1 MRIPPDSRLHGR
13 VGASFGRWRI
23 ALFLLVAIHL
33 LASVSLHGQT
43 QKWEIKLGGWL
54 HSPPA
59 LAEDGTIY
67 IGASGDAK
75 ALFAVNPDGTKRW
88 EYPVPGNVTTAPVVG
103 QFGTIY
109 FSADDDKIRALTP
122 DGKKLWEYYVS
133 TGVKA
138 SPSVGPD
145 ETLYI
150 AATQRLYAL
159 HPDGTEK
166 WVYWGKTEIN
176 SSPAIGRDGTL
187 YVGTS
192 DGGRFG
198 KKYLYAFNPNGTEKW
213 KYTVPYPIASSP
225 SIGRDGTIYV
235 GCSDNNVYAFTPD
248 GEKKWAFNTGWSLDT
263 TPVIGSDDTI
273 YVGSAGIYAL
283 NPDGSQKWVFKKKGI
298 SERKATPAIGND
310 GTLYVTTKFHHDLPV
325 INEMFALSLEGKL
338 KPSFSLKG
346 SHMGSPVISSHGT
359 LFIGSLD
366 GILHAYNI
374 PSSGPANSPWPMY
387 GQNEHRTNSQATGKP
402 MPPVI
407 MAQPQSQY
415 AKIGGTVVFSVTAKS
430 GTGMEYQ
437 WYRNRM
443 AINGETDSN
452 YTLSRVLKE
461 DFGATFNVTIKNE
474 AGGITSASAKL
485 QGPLEKKWEY
495 YAEGGARYTPAVD
508 LNGTLY
514 YCTNTK
520 IKALDRN
527 GEPTWELDFNHSPR
541 DIDYVTASPLVIRGD
556 GTLYAGF
563 KYVKANPHSYFLQ
576 SIHPA
581 TGKRW
586 SYYTGGRFSQA
597 PAIGNNGTVYIP
609 MEGHRMYAVNSNGK
623 KKWQVDTGGLLLKS
637 PTVGRDG
644 TIYIGA
650 KGYVYA
656 FTPAGK
662 GKWEF
667 KLKTRH
673 TRAQTTPAIG
683 SDGTVY
689 VAADRGMD
697 SVIYAIN
704 PNGFKKWEYHS
715 EGVVQS
721 SIAIAVDGTLYAG
734 TISRVG
740 KGGRVYALKSDGTKK
755 WVYKT
760 SEGVSAAPIIGSDG
774 MLYMGLSNGL
784 VMALTPNGIDAWN
797 FEANGFI
804 EHPLAIDENGTLFIV
819 GFRRKTIFALSTGN
833 TGPISAP
840 WPMEGQN
847 AQRTGQAS
855 APKPTTALKLK
866 PLGTTDSPFSFSI
879 ATKQGITYAV
889 EVSEN
894 LQQWQK
900 LGEIKGTLTGSIKFT
915 DPRQPI
921 VRFKRNY
928 YRVRQLD

>member
-1 MRIPPDSRLHGR
+1 M
-13 VGASFGRWRI
+13 F
-23 ALFLLVAIHL
+23 FLAAIHL
-33 LASVSLHGQT
+33 LVSVSLHGQVK
-43 QKWEIKLGGWL
+43 KWEIKLGGWL
-54 HSPPA
+54 HSSPA
-59 LAEDGTIY
+59 LAKDGTIY

-192 DGGRFG
+192 DGGQFA
-198 KKYLYAFNPNGTEKW
+198 KKYLYAFTPDGTVKW
-213 KYTVPYPIASSP
+213 KHPVPHRIASSP
-225 SIGRDGTIYV
+225 SIGGDGTIYV
-235 GCSDNNVYAFTPD
+235 GCADNKVYAFTPD

-263 TPVIGSDDTI
+263 TPVIGSDGTL

-310 GTLYVTTKFHHDLPV
+310 GTLYVTTKLNDDLPF
-325 INEMFALSLEGKL
+325 ISEMFALSHEGKQ
-338 KPSFSLKG
+338 KPGFNLKG
-346 SHMGSPVISSHGT
+346 SYKGSPVISSDGT
-359 LFIGSLD
+359 LYIGSLD
-366 GILHAYNI
+366 GILRAYNI

-387 GQNEHRTNSQATGKP
+387 GHNDRRTNSQAAGKP

-407 MAQPQSQY
+407 MAQPQHQY

-430 GTGMEYQ
+430 GTGMKYQ
-437 WYRNRM
+437 WHRNRM
-443 AINGETDSN
+443 AIKGETDSD
-452 YTLSRVLKE
+452 YTLSGILKKN
-461 DFGATFNVTIKNE
+461 FGATFNVTIKNE
-474 AGGITSASAKL
+474 TGETTSASAKL

-495 YAEGGARYTPAVD
+495 YTEEGARYTPAVD
-508 LNGTLY
+508 PKGTLY
-514 YCTNTK
+514 YCTDTK
-520 IKALDRN
+520 IKALDKN

-541 DIDYVTASPLVIRGD
+541 DIDYVTANPVVIGRD

-563 KYVKANPHSYFLQ
+563 KDVDTGVDSKPHAYFLQ
-576 SIHPA
+576 SIHPV

-586 SYYTGGRFSQA
+586 RFNIEGRFLHA
-597 PAIGNNGTVYIP
+597 PAIGDDGTIYIS
-609 MEGHRMYAVNSNGK
+609 MAGNRIYAVRPNGK
-623 KKWQVDTGGLLLKS
+623 QKWKVDTEAGLLTS

-644 TIYIGA
+644 TIYVGA
-650 KGYVYA
+650 KGFVYA

-667 KLKTRH
+667 KLKTSE
-673 TRAQTTPAIG
+673 TNVQTTPAIG
-683 SDGTVY
+683 GDGTVY
-689 VAADRGMD
+689 VAADRGVD

-704 PNGFKKWEYHS
+704 PNGGKKWGFES
-715 EGVVQS
+715 EGAVES
-721 SIAIAVDGTLYAG
+721 SLAIAADGTLYAG
-734 TISRVG
+734 TDSRVG
-740 KGGRVYALKSDGTKK
+740 KGGRVYALNSDGTKK

-760 SEGVSAAPIIGSDG
+760 SEGVSAAPVIGSDG
-774 MLYMGLSNGL
+774 SLYMGLSNGS
-784 VMALTPNGIDAWN
+784 VIALTPDGNDLWR

-804 EHPLAIDENGTLFIV
+804 GHPLAIDGKGTLFVV
-819 GFRRKTIFALSTGN
+819 GFRGKTLYALSTVS
-833 TGPISAP
+833 TGPINAP

-855 APKPTTALKLK
+855 APKPITALKLK
-866 PLGTTDSPFSFSI
+866 LLGATDTPFSFSF
-879 ATKQGITYAV
+879 ATKEGITYAV

-894 LQQWQK
+894 LLQWQK
-900 LGEIKGTLTGSIKFT
+900 LGEIKGTLTGSAKFT

-928 YRVRQLD
+928 YRVKQLD

>member
-1 MRIPPDSRLHGR
+1 MRCRL
-13 VGASFGRWRI
+13 VLVLLI
-23 ALFLLVAIHL
+23 ATHL
-33 LASVSLHGQT
+33 LASVSLHAQT

-59 LAEDGTIY
+59 LAKDGTIY

-145 ETLYI
+145 ETIYI

-176 SSPAIGRDGTL
+176 SSPAIGSDGTL

-192 DGGRFG
+192 DGGQFG
-198 KKYLYAFNPNGTEKW
+198 KKYLYAFNPDGTVKW
-213 KYTVPYPIASSP
+213 KHPVPHRIASSP

-235 GCSDNNVYAFTPD
+235 GCSDNNVYAFTPN

-263 TPVIGSDDTI
+263 TPVIGSDDTL

-310 GTLYVTTKFHHDLPV
+310 GTLYVTTKFHPDLPV

-338 KPSFSLKG
+338 KPGFNPKG
-346 SHMGSPVISSHGT
+346 SHMGSPVISSDGT
-359 LFIGSLD
+359 LFIGSWD
-366 GILHAYNI
+366 GVLHAYNI

-387 GQNEHRTNSQATGKP
+387 GHNEHRTNSQATGKP

-407 MAQPQSQY
+407 MAQPQHQY

-430 GTGMEYQ
+430 RTGMEYQ
-437 WYRNRM
+437 WHRDRM
-443 AINGETDSN
+443 AIKGETDSS
-452 YTLSRVLKE
+452 YTLSEIVKK

-474 AGGITSASAKL
+474 VSEVTSASAIL
-485 QGPLEKKWEY
+485 QGPLEKKWEHY
-495 YAEGGARYTPAVD
+495 TEEGARYTPAID
-508 LNGTLY
+508 SKGTLY
-514 YCTNTK
+514 YCTDTK
-520 IKALDRN
+520 IQALDEN
-527 GEPTWELDFNHSPR
+527 GEQTWEFEINR
-541 DIDYVTASPLVIRGD
+541 NTNDIDYLTSSPLVIGRD

-563 KYVKANPHSYFLQ
+563 RNAGSYPEPNSRPYFLQ
-576 SIHPA
+576 SIHPV

-586 SYYTGGRFSQA
+586 KLGTGGRFLHS
-597 PAIGNNGTVYIP
+597 PAIGNDGTIYIS
-609 MEGHRMYAVNSNGK
+609 MMGNKILAVRPNGK
-623 KKWQVDTGGLLLKS
+623 KRWQVDTGGDLHTS

-644 TIYIGA
+644 TIHVGA
-650 KGYVYA
+650 KGFVYA
-656 FTPAGK
+656 FTSAGK

-667 KLKTRH
+667 KLKTPQ
-673 TRAQTTPAIG
+673 TLAQTTPTIG

-689 VAADRGMD
+689 VAAWNALD
-697 SVIYAIN
+697 STIYAIN
-704 PNGFKKWEYHS
+704 PDGSKKWEIES

-721 SIAIAVDGTLYAG
+721 FIAIAVDGTLYAG
-734 TISRVG
+734 TYSRVG
-740 KGGRVYALKSDGTKK
+740 KGGRVYALNSDGTKK

-760 SEGVSAAPIIGSDG
+760 SEGVSAAPVIGSDG
-774 MLYMGLSNGL
+774 SLYMGLSNGL
-784 VMALTPNGIDAWN
+784 VIALTPDGNDLWRFESNGDIK
-797 FEANGFI
+797 
-804 EHPLAIDENGTLFIV
+804 HPLAMDENGTLFIV
-819 GFRRKTIFALSTGN
+819 GFRGKTLYALSTDS
-833 TGPISAP
+833 TGPIDAP
-840 WPMEGQN
+840 WAMKGQN

-855 APKPTTALKLK
+855 ATKPITALKLK
-866 PLGTTDSPFSFSI
+866 PLGTTDTLFSFSF
-879 ATKQGITYAV
+879 ASKQGITYAV

-900 LGEIKGTLTGSIKFT
+900 LGEIKGTLTGSAKFT